1 MRKGL
6 KIPVQVFLPAQET
19 ISQREILEELKI
31 TKMTLKN
38 YRDMRN
44 FPPPV
49 ERDGKCNRY
58 RTSEVVQFCKSN
70 GSEVVIYGR

>member
-19 ISQREILEELKI
+19 ISQRNLLEELKI
-31 TKMTLKN
+31 TKMTLCN
-38 YRDMRN
+38 YKKERN
-44 FPPPV
+44 FPLPA
-49 ERDGKCNRY
+49 ERDGKCNLY
-58 RTSEVVQFCKSN
+58 RTSEVAEFCRAH